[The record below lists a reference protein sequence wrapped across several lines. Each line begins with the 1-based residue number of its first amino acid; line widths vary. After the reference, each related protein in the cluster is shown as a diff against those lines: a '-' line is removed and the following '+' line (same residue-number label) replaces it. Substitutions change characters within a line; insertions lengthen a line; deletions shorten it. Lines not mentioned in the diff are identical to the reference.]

1 MTKSIKQ
8 NTSLKKSPIKIV
20 RFQGGHTFASFI
32 AYCKLEFPKIKTSLN
47 HFALGYRIILK
58 AKQMACQ
65 ELQTL
70 QRNSMSA

>member
-1 MTKSIKQ
+1 M
-8 NTSLKKSPIKIV
+8 KKDLRSFSQLSCNHDI
-20 RFQGGHTFASFI
+20 FASFI
-32 AYCKLEFPKIKTSLN
+32 AYCKLEFLIFKTSLN

-58 AKQMACQ
+58 ANQMACQ